1 MAKVLVLGNGG
12 REHAIAYKF
21 HKEKH
26 DVFLFGQNAGIAQF
40 ATIVDCSIAEL
51 PAFCKE
57 NQVDLVF
64 VGPEDYL
71 VNGIV
76 DELEAHGIRA
86 FGPRK
91 NAAIL
96 EGSKA
101 FSKAFMKQYNIP
113 TAKYETFTEYD
124 KAYAYLEQS
133 TFPIVIKADGIAAGK
148 GVIIATDFNHATTE
162 LKEMMLHQKFSDAG
176 KTVVIEEFLEG
187 EEFSLMCFVSG
198 EIVTPMKV
206 VQDHKRAFDGD
217 TGLNTGGMGAY
228 MPVKHITQADVD
240 EALETIIKPTCQA
253 MVKEGREFK
262 GILFAGL
269 MKTKDGVKTI
279 EYNVRFGDPES
290 EIILQSLQTPLF
302 DIANAVIDGQPIE
315 LTWDN
320 KAHVGVVMASK
331 GYPEHYDKGYVI
343 NGLDDVSSQVYHMGT
358 QLVDNQI
365 CTNGGRVLIV
375 CASGETFEQARQ
387 KAYADIQKIQC
398 DNLFYRKDIGHRSMS

>member
-1 MAKVLVLGNGG
+1 M
-12 REHAIAYKF
+12 
-21 HKEKH
+21 
-26 DVFLFGQNAGIAQF
+26 
-40 ATIVDCSIAEL
+40 
-51 PAFCKE
+51 PAFCKK
-57 NQVDLVF
+57 NQIDLVF

-86 FGPRK
+86 FGSRK

-113 TAKYETFTEYD
+113 TAKHETFTDYE
-124 KAYAYLEQS
+124 KAYAYLERS
-133 TFPIVIKADGIAAGK
+133 AFPIVIKEDGIAAGK

-162 LKEMMLHQKFSDAG
+162 LKEMMMNQKFNDAG
-176 KTVVIEEFLEG
+176 KTAVIEEFLEG
-187 EEFSLMCFVSG
+187 EELSLMCFVSG
-198 EIVTPMKV
+198 EIITPMEV
-206 VQDHKRAFDGD
+206 VQDHKRAFNGD

-228 MPVKHITQADVD
+228 LPVKHITQADVD
-240 EALETIIKPTCQA
+240 EAIETIIKPTCQA
-253 MVKEGREFK
+253 MVTDGREFK
-262 GILFAGL
+262 VILFAGL

-279 EYNVRFGDPES
+279 EYNVRFGDSES

-302 DIANAVIDGQPIE
+302 DIENAVIDGKAIE
-315 LTWDN
+315 LTWDE

-331 GYPEHYDKGYVI
+331 GYPEDYNKGHVI
-343 NGLDDVSSQVYHMGT
+343 DGLVDVSSQVYHMGT
-358 QLVDNQI
+358 QLIDNHI

-375 CASGETFEQARQ
+375 YASGDTFEQACQ
-387 KAYADIQKIQC
+387 KAYADIQKIKC